1 MLPIPGQ
8 TAGPIGLNFFLDT
21 QGWPG
26 SVKGYKK
33 TNFFENI
40 FFSIFFSRL
49 TPGPSASLTYICI

>member
-8 TAGPIGLNFFLDT
+8 TAGPIGLKFFLDT

-40 FFSIFFSRL
+40 FFSIFFF
-49 TPGPSASLTYICI
+49 TVNAGPFS